1 MKLTVYL
8 QIERVTCAMLGVSL
22 KGEIGNRI
30 QKISDM
36 LGIRTGL
43 SQKETGDIS
52 HITFQAYTIII
63 KWSKGFCS
71 G

>member
-52 HITFQAYTIII
+52 HITLALTTLLSIHNYY
-63 KWSKGFCS
+63 KVV
-71 G
+71 